1 MDTIKC
7 TSGEQAIKMLQE
19 VKEYFQ
25 RNTDYNRPEAEIRI
39 HLSLIDAVQVFLN
52 GNNGDE

>member
-25 RNTDYNRPEAEIRI
+25 QNTDYNRPEAEIRI
-39 HLSLIDAVQVFLN
+39 HLSMIDAVQMFLN